1 MLTVV
6 GTGYGVAGQMTPETR
21 SVLQQSDRLF
31 YLVTDPA
38 TAAWLREIHPAAESL
53 HDCYREGES
62 GWASSHEMAARIVAP
77 LLAEGGQ
84 ALSVCAAFTGHPA
97 IALHTTHEALRRA
110 RAAGH
115 RARMLPGISFEDCL
129 VADVGVDPGATG
141 RSLFEATDFLVR
153 PRPVD
158 TGAALVLI
166 QVGAIGDRAYRAG
179 TGPSRAGLE
188 LLQEALLRHYPAGH
202 EVVIY
207 ETPQI
212 PLAEPILVRLPVGE
226 LANGPVR
233 VASTLYVPPLA
244 ERPKDPEVVR
254 RLAERRSRAS

>member
-1 MLTVV
+1 MLTLV
-6 GTGYGVAGQMTPETR
+6 GTGYGVAGHLTPETR
-21 SVLQQSDRLF
+21 SVIEQADRLF

-38 TAAWLREIHPAAESL
+38 TAEWLRRLQPAAESL
-53 HDCYREGES
+53 HDCYRAGES
-62 GWASSHEMAARIVAP
+62 GIASSHEMAARIVAP
-77 LLAEGGQ
+77 LGAGLT
-84 ALSVCAAFTGHPA
+84 VCAAFTGHPA
-97 IALHTTHEALRRA
+97 IALHAVHEAARRA

-115 RARMLPGISFEDCL
+115 RARLLPAVSFEDCL

-141 RSLFEATDFLVR
+141 RALYEATDFLVR

-166 QVGAIGDRAYRAG
+166 QVGAVGDRAYRSG
-179 TGPSRAGLE
+179 TEPARAGLA
-188 LLQEALLRHYPAGH
+188 LLQETLLRHYPASH

-212 PLAEPILVRLPVGE
+212 PLAEPTIVRLPLGE
-226 LANGPVR
+226 LAAGPVR

-254 RLAERRSRAS
+254 RLAHTASPAS